1 VTKTRTLALAG
12 FLLIA
17 GALLLYIRRPASLPE
32 LPRPA
37 VQIPPLPDRP
47 LLPPARLRAQTPP
60 PELPSP
66 ERLRPFLDRLGRA
79 RVLRDRRTLDTLRA
93 QTPLIF
99 DSDLPSLLSQLGD
112 ELFVSA
118 GIAELARLFAWN
130 DAVPALAALLGRPG
144 HAFLKDVV
152 IDSLSALG
160 GDAAG
165 VALIKALQKDGDDTI
180 RLRCAGALSSFRS
193 PETYGAL
200 IEALHDPSAR
210 VRSAA
215 GGSLARMNI
224 AGTVDALLRA
234 LGEERDSAV
243 QADLVVAAFAA
254 GGETSHEALVQMLA
268 LRPGAADILRSRTA
282 VRDDTRYRRPYSR
295 AFFDPGGAPVPL
307 DAPKGRIGITLEP
320 GADVSPSE
328 VAILLFGAAP
338 LDRYRG
344 WFFIRK
350 ADDFPDPKAFDGFG
364 NPMGP
369 VPFGDLEGT
378 VFLHFKDPTTF
389 AKGVL
394 GYTMGCNAFVQ
405 GESLLHEFG
414 HAFAA
419 LGDEYPEGSQ
429 EPASNLFRQPAVP
442 WLPLVSS
449 DLLPAPLH
457 RDSAFF
463 IPSDNC
469 YMNNSPAQN
478 RYCPVCQLAIHA
490 RIAELT
496 GGRLPW

>member
-1 VTKTRTLALAG
+1 M
-12 FLLIA
+12 
-17 GALLLYIRRPASLPE
+17 E
-32 LPRPA
+32 
-37 VQIPPLPDRP
+37 
-47 LLPPARLRAQTPP
+47 
-60 PELPSP
+60 
-66 ERLRPFLDRLGRA
+66 
-79 RVLRDRRTLDTLRA
+79 TLRA
-93 QTPLIF
+93 RTPLIF
-99 DSDLPSLLSQLGD
+99 DSDLPALLSQLGD
-112 ELFVSA
+112 DLFISA

-130 DAVPALAALLGRPG
+130 DAVPVLAELLGRPG

-165 VALIKALQKDGDDTI
+165 VALIKALQKDGDDGI
-180 RLRCAGALSSFRS
+180 RLRCAGALSTFRS
-193 PETYGAL
+193 PEAYGAL
-200 IEALHDPSAR
+200 IGALHDPSAR
-210 VRSAA
+210 VRSSA

-234 LGEERDSAV
+234 LGEEQDPAV
-243 QADLVVAAFAA
+243 QADLVVSTFAA
-254 GGETSHEALVQMLA
+254 GGETSRETLVQMLV
-268 LRPGAADILRSRTA
+268 LRPGVADILRSRTA
-282 VRDDTRYRRPYSR
+282 VRDDARYRRPYSR
-295 AFFDPGGAPVPL
+295 AFFDPGGAPVAF
-307 DAPKGRIGITLEP
+307 DAAKGRIGITLEP
-320 GADVSPSE
+320 GAGVSPSE

-338 LDRYRG
+338 LDRYRA
-344 WFFIRK
+344 WFFIRR

-369 VPFGDLEGT
+369 VPYGDLEGT

-419 LGDEYPEGSQ
+419 LGDEYAEGSQ
-429 EPASNLFRQPAVP
+429 ESAANLFRQPAVP

-449 DLLPAPLH
+449 DLLPSPLH
-457 RDSAFF
+457 RDSEFF

>member
-1 VTKTRTLALAG
+1 VTKTRILVLAS
-12 FLLIA
+12 
-17 GALLLYIRRPASLPE
+17 LLLMAGTLIYYLRRPASIPE

-37 VQIPPLPDRP
+37 VEIPPLPDRP
-47 LLPPARLRAQTPP
+47 LLLPARLRAQAPP

-79 RVLRDRRTLDTLRA
+79 RILRDRRTLEALRA
-93 QTPLIF
+93 HAPLIF
-99 DSDLPSLLSQLGD
+99 DSDLPSLLSQFGD
-112 ELFVSA
+112 DLFISA
-118 GIAELARLFAWN
+118 GIAELARSFAWN
-130 DAVPALAALLGRPG
+130 DAVPVLAELLHRPG
-144 HAFLKDVV
+144 HGFLKDVV
-152 IDSLSALG
+152 IDSLAALG

-165 VALIKALQKDGDDTI
+165 VALIKALQKDGDDAV
-180 RLRCAGALSSFRS
+180 RLRCAGALSAFRS
-193 PETYGAL
+193 PEAYGAL

-210 VRSAA
+210 VRSSAA
-215 GGSLARMNI
+215 GSLARMNF

-234 LGEERDSAV
+234 LGEEQDSAV
-243 QADLVVAAFAA
+243 QADLAVSVFAA
-254 GGETSHEALVQMLA
+254 GGEASRETLVQILA
-268 LRPGAADILRSRTA
+268 LRPAAADMLRARTA
-282 VRDDTRYRRPYSR
+282 VRDDARYRRPYNR
-295 AFFDPGGAPVPL
+295 AFFDPGGPLLAL
-307 DAPKGRIGITLEP
+307 DAAKGRIGITLEP
-320 GADVSPSE
+320 GAGVSPSE
-328 VAILLFGAAP
+328 VAILLFSAAP
-338 LDRYRG
+338 LDRYRA

-369 VPFGDLEGT
+369 VPYGELEGT

-405 GESLLHEFG
+405 GASLLHEFG

-419 LGDEYPEGSQ
+419 LGDEYAEGSQ
-429 EPASNLFRQPAVP
+429 EPAANLFRQPAVP
-442 WLPLVSS
+442 WLPLIAS
-449 DLLPAPLH
+449 DLLPSPLH
-457 RDSAFF
+457 RDAGFF

-478 RYCPVCQLAIHA
+478 RYCPVCQLAILA

-496 GGRLPW
+496 GGRPPW